1 MEEVKMNLHDEI
13 ASLAYE
19 LYEKSKGIEGCDLD
33 NWLEAERIVMSRY
46 TPQETSKTEIVKSP
60 KKAALRTS
68 TKKSETKKRKA
79 KR

>member
-1 MEEVKMNLHDEI
+1 MNLHDEI

-60 KKAALRTS
+60 KKVALRKS
-68 TKKSETKKRKA
+68 TKSLRQKSERQNDSQ
-79 KR
+79 

>member
-1 MEEVKMNLHDEI
+1 MNLHDEI

-60 KKAALRTS
+60 KKVALRTS
-68 TKKSETKKRKA
+68 TKSLRQKSERQNDSQ
-79 KR
+79 